1 MSVVDLAQ
9 WLPAMLA
16 VTAWPVSVVLVVL
29 AVLVLAPRKRQGAV
43 LASVAELVR
52 AARARP
58 GSSCTDCG
66 ARPAP
71 SEASPRSAAP
81 DDAVGARRGS

>member
-9 WLPAMLA
+9 WLPAVLA
-16 VTAWPVSVVLVVL
+16 LAAWPASVVLVVL
-29 AVLVLAPRKRQGAV
+29 AVLVLAPRKRQAAV

-66 ARPAP
+66 AHPAP
-71 SEASPRSAAP
+71 SEGSPGSAAP
-81 DDAVGARRGS
+81 DEAIGARRGS